1 MGVMQVA
8 RAALGWLVF
17 GLSMPFCGFTEKIFL
32 FFYFFLKSWW
42 FIAVF
47 IAAFVARFIPDLDK
61 NFVDNVP
68 IIPYMAII

>member
-1 MGVMQVA
+1 MQVA

-42 FIAVF
+42 FIAAF
-47 IAAFVARFIPDLDK
+47 IAAFVERFIPDLDK
-61 NFVDNVP
+61 IVTITAQLYP
-68 IIPYMAII
+68 I